1 LNRTSFYK
9 WIKTNSALL
18 VNAASLVSTTAVT
31 SVLGFAYWWIAAR
44 FLRTEVVGLASA
56 AISAMSLLGMI
67 CTLGLGTLLIGEL
80 SRQPGRAFSLISGA
94 LLLVLGVGTIVGAF
108 FALAA
113 PQISSEL
120 PDLSDSAGIVA
131 FFALSVGLTAV
142 TLVLDQALIG
152 LMRGPLQ
159 LERNTW
165 FALTKMIA
173 LLLVCLLLRRKGWFA
188 LFATWVIGSIISLV
202 RLGIHVLRTKLNWSR
217 EDLPQWSLLRKL
229 GPSALQHYAMN
240 MILQV
245 PDMTLPLLVTAIV
258 SASANA
264 GFYIASMLANFVF
277 VGSNA
282 LTTVLYATT
291 SAEPEELVRRSR
303 MTIGIAL
310 LVCCAA
316 NVVLFF
322 GARPLLLVFGHH
334 YAEDATWSLR
344 LLGLAAFP
352 LIIKSHYTALCR
364 IEQRILPALLP
375 LTLSCVVE
383 IIAAALG
390 AQWDGLVGL
399 SLGWLLILLVE
410 ASFMFRPVYNMA
422 SPQWTHTKGDLV

>member
-1 LNRTSFYK
+1 LNTTFYK

-31 SVLGFAYWWIAAR
+31 SVLGFAYWWVAAR
-44 FLRTEVVGLASA
+44 FLRAQVVGMASA

-67 CTLGLGTLLIGEL
+67 STLGLGTLLIGEL
-80 SRQPGRAFSLISGA
+80 ARQTGRAFSLIGGA
-94 LLLVLGVGTIVGAF
+94 LLLVLGVGCVVGGF
-108 FALAA
+108 FVLAT
-113 PQISSEL
+113 PQFSSEL
-120 PDLSDSAGIVA
+120 TFLSDSAGVAA

-152 LMRGPLQ
+152 LLQGPLQ

-165 FALTKMIA
+165 FALTKLIVM
-173 LLLVCLLLRRKGWFA
+173 LLVCLLLRHKGWFA
-188 LFATWVIGSIISLV
+188 LFATWTVGSIFSLV
-202 RLGIHVLRTKLNWSR
+202 RLGIHVLHTKRNWSR
-217 EDLPQWSLLRKL
+217 EDLPQWSVLHKL
-229 GPSALQHYAMN
+229 GPSALQHYALN

-245 PDMTLPLLVTAIV
+245 PDMILPLLVTVII

-282 LTTVLYATT
+282 LTTVLFATT
-291 SAEPEELVRRSR
+291 SAEPEELVHRSR
-303 MTIGIAL
+303 LTIGIAL
-310 LVCCAA
+310 LACCAA

-334 YAEDATWSLR
+334 YANDATWSLR

-375 LTLSCVVE
+375 LTLSCALE
-383 IIAAALG
+383 IIAAAIG
-390 AQWDGLVGL
+390 AEMHGLIGL
-399 SLGWLLILLVE
+399 SLGWLLMLLAE
-410 ASFMFRPVYNMA
+410 AIFMFRPVYNMA
-422 SPQWTHTKGDLV
+422 SPQSTQTKGDLA